1 MPEVPPK
8 GPVRGRAARGLE
20 MRRKVLD
27 LRVMGVTFETI
38 GRQLGVSRQVAHRHY
53 QRAMLAAQ
61 GDAVDLA
68 AETAELTRRRLDALV
83 SAHWVNKG
91 KARSAEVIIR
101 TEALR
106 MRLEGTEAPTRL
118 EHTGKD
124 GKPIEV
130 AHSVL
135 PLELLT
141 DEELAILEEI
151 SLKVAARSAARVG
164 ADARPT
170 ATA

>member
-1 MPEVPPK
+1 MPESNPK
-8 GPVRGRAARGLE
+8 GSRRARGAE

-38 GRQLGVSRQVAHRHY
+38 GRQLGFSRQVAHRHY
-53 QRAMLAAQ
+53 QRAMLEAQ

-91 KARSAEVIIR
+91 HARSAEVIIR

-124 GKPIEV
+124 GQPIEV
-130 AHSVL
+130 THPAM

-141 DEELAILEEI
+141 DDELAILEEI
-151 SLKVAARSAARVG
+151 SLKVAARVAARAG